1 MSIPEDD
8 PIQPKRCPRCAKPD
22 AVTPAPTTAD
32 GSRGPTYTADQLYQ
46 GVLNAI
52 AAKDLQAAVDILEAL
67 AVVDFDRAAAMHAD
81 LKDSLV
87 VARFLRGGS

>member
-1 MSIPEDD
+1 MTEPDD
-8 PIQPKRCPRCAKPD
+8 SR
-22 AVTPAPTTAD
+22 TPP
-32 GSRGPTYTADQLYQ
+32 YTSDQLYQ

-67 AVVDFDRAAAMHAD
+67 AVVDFERAAAMHAD

-87 VARFLRGGS
+87 VARFLRGGA